1 MSSARYEYI
10 IDLLIKENM
19 QLKNENTSLKQ
30 YVEILK
36 QQSKDDDVILNFYGD
51 DVDDDAETVL
61 PDEPEEEL
69 YNAETVSPDEPEE
82 SEAIFVEKN

>member
-51 DVDDDAETVL
+51 DVDDDAETVV
-61 PDEPEEEL
+61 PEKEL
-69 YNAETVSPDEPEE
+69 YDAETVSPDEPEE
-82 SEAIFVEKN
+82 SETIFVEKN